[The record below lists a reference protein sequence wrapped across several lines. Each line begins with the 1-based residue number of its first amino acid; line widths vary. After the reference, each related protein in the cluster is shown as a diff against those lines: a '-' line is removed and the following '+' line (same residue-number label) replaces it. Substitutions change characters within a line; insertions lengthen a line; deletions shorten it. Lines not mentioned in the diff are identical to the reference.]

1 MRRLLLALPFALLPL
16 SASHAQQH
24 EHNEHA
30 SLGAHAHG
38 MAQLNV
44 ALDGSVLELELESPA
59 NNLVGF
65 EHAANSPADRARIA
79 SARSQL
85 EQPQALFGL
94 ATGGCSLSTQELQSP
109 LFEPEDHEEHEEH
122 EHAGEH
128 SEIHAHYRFAC
139 TQADAVQQLDLSEL
153 FKRFPATLKIQVQ
166 LLGPNGQQG
175 AELTPDNPRLA
186 F

>member
-1 MRRLLLALPFALLPL
+1 MRRLLFTLPFALLPL
-16 SASHAQQH
+16 SISHAQQH
-24 EHNEHA
+24 EHSEHT
-30 SLGAHAHG
+30 SLAAHAHG

-59 NNLVGF
+59 INLLGF
-65 EHAANSPADRARIA
+65 EHAANSPADRAKIA
-79 SARSQL
+79 SARRQL

-109 LFEPEDHEEHEEH
+109 LFGPEDHEKHEEH
-122 EHAGEH
+122 EDAGEH

-139 TQADAVQQLDLSEL
+139 AQADAVQQLDLSEL

-175 AELTPDNPRLA
+175 AELTPDNPRLT

>member
-1 MRRLLLALPFALLPL
+1 MRRLLSALPFALLPL
-16 SASHAQQH
+16 NASHAQQH
-24 EHNEHA
+24 EHSEHA
-30 SLGAHAHG
+30 SLAAHAHG

-44 ALDGSVLELELESPA
+44 ALDGSLLELELESPA
-59 NNLVGF
+59 INLLGF
-65 EHAANSPADRARIA
+65 EHAASSPADRARIA

-94 ATGGCSLSTQELQSP
+94 DSGACSLSSTELQSP
-109 LFEPEDHEEHEEH
+109 LFGPESHEEHED
-122 EHAGEH
+122 AGEH

-139 TQADAVQQLDLSEL
+139 AQADAVQQLDLSEL
-153 FKRFPATLKIQVQ
+153 FKRFPATLNIQVQ

-175 AELTPDNPRLA
+175 AELTPDNPRLT